1 MTHPDLGDDTELS
14 RRARRQSK
22 KQERVRHVATITAM
36 VLLALGFGLF
46 ATETVRFGGG
56 DGPTFAGA
64 VRAQAPSTTL
74 APTTTTLPVRKCR
87 APLTDADPLRVWV
100 GGDSLAGSLG
110 PALGTIAGATGVV
123 QPYFDSRVSS
133 GLTNPTFFNWPTH
146 AEKEMARL
154 NPEIVVFI
162 IGANDY
168 LAPTTSTTT
177 TSTTVDPAAPVDA
190 SATTVPP
197 PADPWKVDYA
207 ARLDAML
214 TSLRAPD
221 RTVIWVGPP
230 PFKNEHDNIAIQQIS
245 ELSRAVIAMHPDA
258 IFVDDYSMFLDV
270 NGKYT
275 DRLPDANG
283 NLVSVRSGDGVHFT
297 ADGGNQLARGVRRD
311 RRAVQGDRAGGRR
324 RDQADDPN
332 RGQHARRAGQRQPPG
347 RHRRDHASR
356 DVTAEHDT
364 VGNDASEHHAAGRDD
379 TGDVAA
385 RDDRARA
392 DTPHHHLPGT
402 LTSGAGARASRR

>member
-190 SATTVPP
+190 SCDDRS
-197 PADPWKVDYA
+197 PARRPVEG
-207 ARLDAML
+207 RLRG
-214 TSLRAPD
+214 TS
-221 RTVIWVGPP
+221 
-230 PFKNEHDNIAIQQIS
+230 
-245 ELSRAVIAMHPDA
+245 
-258 IFVDDYSMFLDV
+258 
-270 NGKYT
+270 
-275 DRLPDANG
+275 
-283 NLVSVRSGDGVHFT
+283 
-297 ADGGNQLARGVRRD
+297 RRD
-311 RRAVQGDRAGGRR
+311 A
-324 RDQADDPN
+324 
-332 RGQHARRAGQRQPPG
+332 H
-347 RHRRDHASR
+347 
-356 DVTAEHDT
+356 
-364 VGNDASEHHAAGRDD
+364 
-379 TGDVAA
+379 VA
-385 RDDRARA
+385 
-392 DTPHHHLPGT
+392 PC
-402 LTSGAGARASRR
+402 S

>member
-22 KQERVRHVATITAM
+22 KQERVRHVATITA
-36 VLLALGFGLF
+36 VVVLALAFGLF
-46 ATETVRFGGG
+46 ATETVRFGGS

-64 VRAQAPSTTL
+64 VRTGSPSTTL
-74 APTTTTLPVRKCR
+74 APSTTTTPPARTCR
-87 APLTDADPLRVWV
+87 APLTDTDPLRVWV

-133 GLTNPTFFNWPTH
+133 GLTNPTFFNWPSH

-168 LAPTTSTTT
+168 LAPTILTTT
-177 TSTTVDPAAPVDA
+177 TSTTLEPAAPVGA
-190 SATTVPP
+190 SVTTVPP
-197 PADPWKVDYA
+197 PAEPWKVDYA

-230 PFKNEHDNIAIQQIS
+230 PFKNEHDNVAIQQIS

-258 IFVDDYSMFLDV
+258 IFVDDYSMFLDA

-283 NLVSVRSGDGVHFT
+283 GLVTVRSGDGVHFT
-297 ADGGNQLARGVRRD
+297 VDGGNQLARAVFGVID
-311 RRAVQGDRAGGRR
+311 AQCKVTEQAVAGVIKPTIQTEGSTLVAPGSNNRQGGTVATTPPARSP
-324 RDQADDPN
+324 PN
-332 RGQHARRAGQRQPPG
+332 TTPP
-347 RHRRDHASR
+347 A
-356 DVTAEHDT
+356 T
-364 VGNDASEHHAAGRDD
+364 
-379 TGDVAA
+379 
-385 RDDRARA
+385 
-392 DTPHHHLPGT
+392 TPPET
-402 LTSGAGARASRR
+402 TPPETTPEETTPPITTPPETTPEETTPSS